1 LSQFKDVLYA
11 RYVQTIFKDAKPS
24 TLERFE
30 DYARY
35 YKKTLSPFLPENREA
50 HILDIGCG
58 FGHLLY
64 FLKKQGYMN
73 HFGIDIGE
81 EQIEICRQLVTAN
94 VETASD
100 VPVYLSGQPEKYETV
115 FLFDVLEHIDDEDIF
130 PLLDAIRT
138 SLHAGGRLIISV
150 PNAACFPNLITL
162 YGDLTHRR
170 LFTEL
175 SLKQLL
181 LASGFSTV
189 KVFPHEKKVIRSFR
203 SRREKYMWQVR
214 DKLVRWLLSEFH
226 LHLMEGAYPEIQ
238 TVNILCV
245 VEK

>member
-1 LSQFKDVLYA
+1 MSQFKDVLYA
-11 RYVQTIFKDAKPS
+11 QYAQTIFKDSKPI
-24 TLERFE
+24 TLQRFE

-35 YKKTLSPFLPENREA
+35 YKKTLSPFLPENKDA

-64 FLKKQGYMN
+64 FLKEQGYVN
-73 HFGIDIGE
+73 HFGIDRGE
-81 EQIEICRQLVTAN
+81 EQVEICRQLVTAN
-94 VETASD
+94 VENACN
-100 VPVYLSGQPEKYETV
+100 VPVYLSSQPEKYETV
-115 FLFDVLEHIDDEDIF
+115 FLFDVLEHIDDEEMF

-150 PNAACFPNLITL
+150 PNAACFPTLITL

-170 LFTEL
+170 LFSEV
-175 SLKQLL
+175 SLKQLF
-181 LASGFSTV
+181 LASGFTNV
-189 KVFPHEKKVIRSFR
+189 KVFPHEKTVIRSFR
-203 SRREKYMWQVR
+203 SRRAKLMWQVR
-214 DKLVRWLLSEFH
+214 NKFVRWLLSEFH
-226 LHLMEGAYPEIQ
+226 LHLMEGSYPEVQ